1 MEADRLRRG
10 VGIESGRF
18 APPRQFAG
26 DAGKPTARRNW
37 VTRSLRHLQVVLRDR
52 PMDHILTALR
62 RLGRLNELLHCE
74 AFMGESKKIAQGVL
88 TRISERW
95 NARLSVHI
103 WDRMELSRARMDDLR
118 HLLSFIYNP
127 SSDNYDP
134 IVVWQ
139 NPHDANDYLNMF
151 ALMGRAARERLFN
164 SLAEEGEI
172 TVGEN
177 GRCERDAIKCVA
189 LLYSRFSAAMRN
201 DFSSARPARPILIFD
216 GTGGSLGKGICH
228 AEMGSA
234 DFIGECKQSRST
246 LEPLAM
252 YTGNDHALPL
262 RANLE
267 FSMASF
273 NRLSDAGQL
282 ELDNGVRIP
291 CEPIVVGDMQGIKC
305 IMGMSETCHSV
316 WCKCKARGNEGE
328 GPQHD
333 YGEAGTEFES
343 YSEMMQHFE
352 AVGCEF
358 KEEDFLLACAHLS
371 KGLFYGGKFTS
382 FTCPDCGYRPTAA
395 QARADLAKFKALT
408 DEEQKELRKRH
419 VAGGAHW
426 HVELF
431 MGPMPKGFG
440 MRRCGAD
447 QLHLVYL
454 NMFKHLFKYTI
465 HEPLPESKKKL
476 VSQYIAAAGFYSY
489 DAADE
494 SDDPVKR
501 WIGREVKRFL
511 HEADQHIPFLLNL
524 SSRRIDVSD
533 DSVLNSDDEDEEMD
547 VSGDEF
553 EPTEDEVAAEAA
565 RPPLVTLNA
574 ERWDRFLEWVRGIE
588 VPWEED
594 TDEYRQM
601 RALQYCN
608 GARACSRDLLDL
620 KPTMASWVPHIA
632 CYIVPR
638 QIVELGDPSRR
649 AADACESYGACAKRT
664 IKHLTCRRALRAGS
678 FGRGFVEQ
686 AFRRLTV
693 RAGLIHGPEN
703 VPFLQRRD
711 ARLIGV
717 GRVSAAPSRSE
728 GPSMSIRVKVEQEY
742 TLG

>member
-1 MEADRLRRG
+1 
-10 VGIESGRF
+10 
-18 APPRQFAG
+18 
-26 DAGKPTARRNW
+26 
-37 VTRSLRHLQVVLRDR
+37 
-52 PMDHILTALR
+52 
-62 RLGRLNELLHCE
+62 
-74 AFMGESKKIAQGVL
+74 
-88 TRISERW
+88 
-95 NARLSVHI
+95 
-103 WDRMELSRARMDDLR
+103 
-118 HLLSFIYNP
+118 
-127 SSDNYDP
+127 
-134 IVVWQ
+134 
-139 NPHDANDYLNMF
+139 
-151 ALMGRAARERLFN
+151 MGRAARERLFN

-305 IMGMSETCHSV
+305 IMGMSEVCHSV

-511 HEADQHIPFLLNL
+511 HEADQHIPFLLTFHRVRSTSATTAYSIPTMRTRRWTCRATSSNRLRMRWRRKLLAPPLSLSTPSDGTAFSNGCGASRSRGRKTQMSTGRCARCSIVMARARARATSWTSSPRWRHGSPTLLATSCHGKL
-524 SSRRIDVSD
+524 SS
-533 DSVLNSDDEDEEMD
+533 SV
-547 VSGDEF
+547 
-553 EPTEDEVAAEAA
+553 TRAAG
-565 RPPLVTLNA
+565 RL
-574 ERWDRFLEWVRGIE
+574 
-588 VPWEED
+588 
-594 TDEYRQM
+594 M
-601 RALQYCN
+601 RA
-608 GARACSRDLLDL
+608 S
-620 KPTMASWVPHIA
+620 
-632 CYIVPR
+632 
-638 QIVELGDPSRR
+638 
-649 AADACESYGACAKRT
+649 
-664 IKHLTCRRALRAGS
+664 LTGRALN
-678 FGRGFVEQ
+678 GRSN
-686 AFRRLTV
+686 
-693 RAGLIHGPEN
+693 I
-703 VPFLQRRD
+703 
-711 ARLIGV
+711 
-717 GRVSAAPSRSE
+717 
-728 GPSMSIRVKVEQEY
+728 
-742 TLG
+742 